1 MPAAA
6 GFTTAI
12 QTKLYHLAAL
22 IDAPDVDNVAA
33 AAVAANE
40 VVHTREIADIAQ
52 AENVFEFPEF
62 GKAVQ
67 TRVAG
72 PSSLGDFSFTF
83 AADLVNAKH
92 NDLAQ
97 ANAGDAMAI
106 IIATISTGV
115 AGASYWYLFGK
126 VSAVSILNPVGD
138 VKQVTVGLAMEG
150 APQQFDAA

>member
-12 QTKLYHLAAL
+12 QTKIYHLAAL
-22 IDAPDVDNVAA
+22 IDEPAIANVKA

-83 AADLVNAKH
+83 AADLSDAKH
-92 NDLAQ
+92 NALAK
-97 ANAGDAMAI
+97 AAAGDTMAI
-106 IIATISTGV
+106 IIATISTGTV
-115 AGASYWYLFGK
+115 GGSYWYLFGK

-150 APQQFDAA
+150 APEQFDDA